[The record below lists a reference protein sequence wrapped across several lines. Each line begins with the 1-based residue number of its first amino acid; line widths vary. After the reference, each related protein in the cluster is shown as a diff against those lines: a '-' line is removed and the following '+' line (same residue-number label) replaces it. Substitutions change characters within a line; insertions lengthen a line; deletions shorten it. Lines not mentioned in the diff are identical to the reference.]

1 MRDEALQPPPQFPM
15 IASAQALH
23 LLCQDLRR
31 DVAPLAGANQYGRVL
46 GPLEEILL
54 I

>member
-1 MRDEALQPPPQFPM
+1 MREEALPPPQFSM
-15 IASAQALH
+15 ITGAQALH
-23 LLCQDLRR
+23 LLCQDLRG
-31 DVAPLAGANQYGRVL
+31 DGAPLAGANQRSRVL